1 MFEILREVA
10 LVGQM
15 KELHCFW
22 DIGKMLSTIKTL
34 LISVKITIDKFL
46 LWAFPVKSKEPF
58 QFKKKKV
65 AQKRMLVSHNNE
77 IVLEVFTFPRMSFWV
92 KVNVLSYKFEFG
104 EHSLELGHLTAL
116 NAWDKAEE

>member
-22 DIGKMLSTIKTL
+22 DIGKILSTIKTL

-58 QFKKKKV
+58 QFKKKKTKE
-65 AQKRMLVSHNNE
+65 QN
-77 IVLEVFTFPRMSFWV
+77 
-92 KVNVLSYKFEFG
+92 
-104 EHSLELGHLTAL
+104 LT
-116 NAWDKAEE
+116 